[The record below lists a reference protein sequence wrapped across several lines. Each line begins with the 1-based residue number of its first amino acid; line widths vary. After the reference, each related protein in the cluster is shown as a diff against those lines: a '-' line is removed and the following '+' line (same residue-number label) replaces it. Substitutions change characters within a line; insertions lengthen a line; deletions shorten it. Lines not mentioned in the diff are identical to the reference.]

1 MPNRR
6 FHPFVLL
13 PSCRLQAAGL
23 AQAGEGVAGGSCF
36 YFPHPHPP
44 INHPLLE
51 LLSGPQTYKDV
62 RKAFV

>member
-1 MPNRR
+1 MPNHR

-13 PSCRLQAAGL
+13 PSCRLQVAGL
-23 AQAGEGVAGGSCF
+23 AQAGEGVAGGSRF

-44 INHPLLE
+44 LE
-51 LLSGPQTYKDV
+51 LLSRKFFSGPQTYKDV